1 MTAQGTG
8 CAEACWDQSTEK
20 RDAVI
25 VILVQGTGRAEAGL
39 DQSTV
44 GNRDVVIGVTAQE
57 IADVVFD

>member
-8 CAEACWDQSTEK
+8 CAEACCDQSIEK

-25 VILVQGTGRAEAGL
+25 VMLVQRTGRAEAGL

-44 GNRDVVIGVTAQE
+44 GKRDVVIGVKAQE
-57 IADVVFD
+57 IVDVVFD